1 LGRINKEIGDRRLV
15 FKPNIDV
22 RGLRAEE
29 ALQKIREFVDEAI
42 MVDVSEL
49 HILHGKGNGI
59 LRELIQNYLRSEP
72 AVKNCRDEH
81 VQFGGSGI
89 TIVELG

>member
-1 LGRINKEIGDRRLV
+1 M
-15 FKPNIDV
+15 
-22 RGLRAEE
+22 RAEE
-29 ALQKIREFVDEAI
+29 ALQKIQEFVDEAI
-42 MVDVSEL
+42 MVDAREL

-59 LRELIQNYLRSEP
+59 LRELIQNYLRTEP
-72 AVKNCRDEH
+72 AVRNCRDEH